1 MSDGFAY
8 LDIIFFAMVA
18 AFIAFRLRSVLGRR
32 MGPDRRRPPV
42 VRPEVRRDNVTPF
55 PDRQPAPEPA
65 PAAEEPAFA
74 GVTDDVLRAGLAQ
87 IRQADPSF
95 SLDGFLGGAKTAF
108 GMIVEAFGRGDRSA
122 LRPLLADRVYGE
134 FARAIDDRERRRLHH
149 TTELVGIRSAEAAT
163 AEMRGSRARIAVRFV
178 SEQVNATL
186 DAEDNVVDGDPK
198 RVDEV
203 ADLWTFE
210 RDTRS
215 RDPNWTLVETGPA
228 V

>member
-32 MGPDRRRPPV
+32 MGPDRRRPPI

-74 GVTDDVLRAGLAQ
+74 GVVDDALRAGLAR

-95 SLDGFLGGAKTAF
+95 SLDGFLGGAKVAF

-134 FARAIDDRERRRLHH
+134 FARAIDDRERRGLRH
-149 TTELVGIRSAEAAT
+149 TTDLVGVRSAEAAS
-163 AEMRGSRARIAVRFV
+163 AEMRGSSARIAVRFV
-178 SEQVNATL
+178 SQQINATL
-186 DAEDNVVDGDPK
+186 DAEGKVVDGDPK

>member
-65 PAAEEPAFA
+65 PAVQEP
-74 GVTDDVLRAGLAQ
+74 VIAGLAEDALKAGLTR
-87 IRQADPSF
+87 IRQADPTF
-95 SLDGFLGGAKTAF
+95 NLATFLGGAKSAF
-108 GMIVEAFGRGDRSA
+108 GMIVEAFGRGDRAA

-134 FARAIDDRERRRLHH
+134 FARAIDDRERRGLRH
-149 TTELVGIRSAEAAT
+149 TTDLVGVRSAEAAS
-163 AEMRGSRARIAVRFV
+163 AEMRGSSARIAVRFV
-178 SEQVNATL
+178 SQQINATL
-186 DAEDNVVDGDPK
+186 DAEGKVVDGDPK

>member
-32 MGPDRRRPPV
+32 MGPDRRRPPA

-55 PDRQPAPEPA
+55 PDRQPAAEPA
-65 PAAEEPAFA
+65 PAAEEPSIARL
-74 GVTDDVLRAGLAQ
+74 TDDALKAGLVR

-95 SLDGFLGGAKTAF
+95 SLDGFLGGAKAAF

-134 FARAIDDRERRRLHH
+134 FAHAIDDRERRRLSH
-149 TTELVGIRSAEAAT
+149 TTELVGIRSAEPAT
-163 AEMRGSRARIAVRFV
+163 AEMRGSRARVAVRFV
-178 SEQVNATL
+178 SEQINATL
-186 DAEDNVVDGDPK
+186 DAEGNVLDGDPK

>member
-32 MGPDRRRPPV
+32 MGPDRRRPPAA
-42 VRPEVRRDNVTPF
+42 RPEVRRDNVTPF

-65 PAAEEPAFA
+65 PAADEPAI
-74 GVTDDVLRAGLAQ
+74 AGLADDALKAGLTR

-95 SLDGFLGGAKTAF
+95 SLDAFLSGAKTAF
-108 GMIVEAFGRGDRSA
+108 GMIVEAFGRGDRAA

-134 FARAIDDRERRRLHH
+134 FARAIDDRERRRLRH
-149 TTELVGIRSAEAAT
+149 TTELVGIRSAEVAA
-163 AEMRGSRARIAVRFV
+163 AEMRGTRARVAVRFA
-178 SEQVNATL
+178 SEQINATL
-186 DAEDNVVDGDPK
+186 DPDGNLVDGDPK
-198 RVDEV
+198 QVAEV

-228 V
+228 L